1 MDSVHGLRIRRTDRR
16 YVFQRLAEAAR
27 LQARPRDAKRT
38 SRTGRMRRARVHRF
52 SAFAAIAPHC
62 ALRPSAARF
71 IRMSY
76 KRTVA

>member
-1 MDSVHGLRIRRTDRR
+1 M
-16 YVFQRLAEAAR
+16 
-27 LQARPRDAKRT
+27 QARPRDAKRT
-38 SRTGRMRRARVHRF
+38 SRTGRMRRARAHRF

-62 ALRPSAARF
+62 ALRPYAARF